1 MKLVVKIKVF
11 KKIRTRNW
19 CKSSLRFNWFLIK
32 STVRTRPENMALK
45 HYCVSPTLNGKF
57 PYVEKTEVLFIS
69 ESLTS
74 ILKTYRK
81 GNSPGNSFEITCYYK
96 WITDYKQTQ
105 LIAQLDSSQCKMAGT
120 KLLVSQRFSMAL

>member
-1 MKLVVKIKVF
+1 M
-11 KKIRTRNW
+11 T
-19 CKSSLRFNWFLIK
+19 
-32 STVRTRPENMALK
+32 LK
-45 HYCVSPTLNGKF
+45 HCNVSTALNGKF
-57 PYVEKTEVLFIS
+57 PYVEETEVLLIPV
-69 ESLTS
+69 SLTS

-105 LIAQLDSSQCKMAGT
+105 LMAQLDSSQCKMAST

>member
-1 MKLVVKIKVF
+1 
-11 KKIRTRNW
+11 
-19 CKSSLRFNWFLIK
+19 
-32 STVRTRPENMALK
+32 MALQ

-81 GNSPGNSFEITCYYK
+81 GNNPGNSFEITCYYEWQCFK
-96 WITDYKQTQ
+96 DYKQTQ
-105 LIAQLDSSQCKMAGT
+105 LMTQLDTSRCKMAGV
-120 KLLVSQRFSMAL
+120 KLLVS

>member
-32 STVRTRPENMALK
+32 STVRKRPENMALK

-81 GNSPGNSFEITCYYK
+81 GNSPGNSFEITSHYK
-96 WITDYKQTQ
+96 MTMLYGLQTN
-105 LIAQLDSSQCKMAGT
+105 LVDSSRCKMAVT
-120 KLLVSQRFSMAL
+120 KLLVSQRFSMAS